1 MSRYSIHEHS
11 YKHGHIRH
19 IHLQDTNHNIR
30 EEKRRKKKK
39 KSKSYIATFTGSVA
53 SDLPSLHNKHAGLDS
68 AVLANHGFS
77 DNA

>member
-30 EEKRRKKKK
+30 EEKRRKK